1 MKMLLGI
8 LIGIAGAIL
17 LASLVVQAS
26 FLGSVADDITLRF
39 VFSIVGLVMIQ
50 IGYRLFTSARRD
62 AGNGK

>member
-1 MKMLLGI
+1 MKMLLGV

-26 FLGSVADDITLRF
+26 FLGSIADDTTMRF
-39 VFSIVGLVMIQ
+39 VFSIVGLAMIQ

-62 AGNGK
+62 AGKAK